1 MNSDNGEGDEACES
15 VVTMLPYKIRK
26 PVYSGASK
34 HFLPEKKSAA
44 NRTASD
50 SDADQLE
57 QLARDDPRLIG
68 GNLQKA
74 ILLDLIDLREHFFE
88 RENSNSTIN
97 SAASASPQPVG
108 TSFGRFKATFR
119 DRRFGAIHTRTAPRN
134 VDRGEY
140 AQLLYSCCFY
150 LLEESVADD
159 DEVNAQKHKFNLPKS
174 IFAIFTLYALHQTNP
189 LPISPPTRQCT
200 PKTNYNYSQDDYA
213 LREAWSALPISRE
226 EQNLYRK
233 CYKSPVRIDRKN
245 YLLLL
250 QLSDVC
256 KSILAERGIDSNE
269 SSTHFGMAQD
279 ASYIIDKMLFNNNF
293 FSYCE
298 YHGPCGLEG
307 LAGNPHFYKEHFIK
321 QKKKSK
327 KGKSSKNGIC
337 TGLLA
342 SSQLSHD
349 KLEKMKNDEHLTEI
363 LNVSVL
369 SDAINKH
376 KLNLQN
382 ITAQLQKSR
391 LPGGDLQPKQREVVE
406 NTLSGV
412 INSHQAYL
420 NMATELIRK
429 HTLEAS
435 GDGDNNNVVKISEAK
450 ESDRNEGL
458 PLVFPESFSS
468 ELQGNIREALADF
481 SNEVAFIRNS
491 VMDEFRAS
499 NTPKDAFVI
508 DTSNSIVVGEQ
519 GDRSGGQTISDILAF
534 FDVQSETSD
543 ALEVNDKVDME
554 DEISIATGAGKN
566 TLETLLKMA
575 QNKMDTGQLDDDSA
589 SSEDSKS
596 VAGTAIDDNSVATGS
611 GIQALQNLL
620 SQTTGGSAKQPAKRP
635 AKSAKSKALSSS
647 GRPNRQK
654 AKRATKKTNLEDD
667 ISVATGA
674 GKNALSSLL
683 KMAEDDVASEDGS
696 VSTSSQEQKSVD
708 DVTNDDNS
716 VAATGMKALQNLIS
730 QTTDTT
736 HNQTPKRKKSP
747 TKPTKSRAAP
757 STSRQKR
764 QKTKK
769 ESKQTQQRDNDGEVS
784 MNYTRTATS
793 LSEIDDISVAS
804 TTAAGKDALAAL
816 LSQVE
821 NVEEV

>member
-1 MNSDNGEGDEACES
+1 
-15 VVTMLPYKIRK
+15 MLPYKIRK

-34 HFLPEKKSAA
+34 HFLQEKKPAA
-44 NRTASD
+44 SE
-50 SDADQLE
+50 DADRLE
-57 QLARDDPRLIG
+57 QLARDDPRSIG

-74 ILLDLIDLREHFFE
+74 ILLDLIDLRGHFFE
-88 RENSNSTIN
+88 RENSHSTIN
-97 SAASASPQPVG
+97 SAASSSQPVG

-159 DEVNAQKHKFNLPKS
+159 EVNAQKHKFNLPKS

-189 LPISPPTRQCT
+189 LPISPPTRQCMSE
-200 PKTNYNYSQDDYA
+200 TNYDNLKEDA

-256 KSILAERGIDSNE
+256 KSILAQIGEDSDE
-269 SSTHFGMAQD
+269 SSRHFGMAQD
-279 ASYIIDKMLFNNNF
+279 ASYIIDKMLSTDNF

-307 LAGNPHFYKEHFIK
+307 LAGNPHFYKEHFVK

-327 KGKSSKNGIC
+327 KGKSSKNGIS

-342 SSQLSHD
+342 SSQLTQD
-349 KLEKMKNDEHLTEI
+349 KLEKMRNDEHLTEI

-391 LPGGDLQPKQREVVE
+391 LPGGVLQPKQRELVE

-420 NMATELIRK
+420 NMATELNGK
-429 HTLEAS
+429 HTIEAS
-435 GDGDNNNVVKISEAK
+435 GGGNNNNVAEISEK

-468 ELQGNIREALADF
+468 ELRGNIREALADF

-491 VMDEFRAS
+491 VMDEIRGS
-499 NTPKDAFVI
+499 NTPKDNFVI
-508 DTSNSIVVGEQ
+508 DTSNSIVVGGQ
-519 GDRSGGQTISDILAF
+519 ADRSGGQTISDILAF

-543 ALEVNDKVDME
+543 ALEVNDNVDME
-554 DEISIATGAGKN
+554 DEISMATGAGKN
-566 TLETLLKMA
+566 TLEALLKMA
-575 QNKMDTGQLDDDSA
+575 ENKMDTGQLDDDSA
-589 SSEDSKS
+589 SSEDSKT
-596 VAGTAIDDNSVATGS
+596 VAGTAIDDNSVATSS
-611 GIQALQNLL
+611 GIKALQNLL
-620 SQTTGGSAKQPAKRP
+620 SQTTGGSAKQPSKRP

-654 AKRATKKTNLEDD
+654 SKRVTKKTNLEDD

-683 KMAEDDVASEDGS
+683 KMADDDVASEDGS
-696 VSTSSQEQKSVD
+696 VSASSQEQKSVD
-708 DVTNDDNS
+708 DTTNHDIS
-716 VAATGMKALQNLIS
+716 VATGMKALQNLIS
-730 QTTDTT
+730 QTADTT

-757 STSRQKR
+757 SISRQKR

-769 ESKQTQQRDNDGEVS
+769 EPKQTQQRDNDGEVS
-784 MNYTRTATS
+784 MNNTRTATN
-793 LSEIDDISVAS
+793 LSEKDDISVAS

>member
-1 MNSDNGEGDEACES
+1 
-15 VVTMLPYKIRK
+15 MLPYKIRK

-34 HFLPEKKSAA
+34 HFLQETKPAA
-44 NRTASD
+44 SE
-50 SDADQLE
+50 DADRLE
-57 QLARDDPRLIG
+57 QLARDDPRLLG

-74 ILLDLIDLREHFFE
+74 ILLDLMDLREHFFE
-88 RENSNSTIN
+88 RENSNSTFN
-97 SAASASPQPVG
+97 SAASASSQPVG

-150 LLEESVADD
+150 LLEESIADD
-159 DEVNAQKHKFNLPKS
+159 DVNAQKHKFNLPKS
-174 IFAIFTLYALHQTNP
+174 VFAIFTLYALHQTNP

-200 PKTNYNYSQDDYA
+200 PKTNYNYSQDDA

-256 KSILAERGIDSNE
+256 KAILAQIGEDIDE
-269 SSTHFGMAQD
+269 SSRHFGMAQD
-279 ASYIIDKMLFNNNF
+279 ASYIIDKMLFTDNF
-293 FSYCE
+293 FIYCE

-307 LAGNPHFYKEHFIK
+307 LAGNPHFYKEHFVK

-327 KGKSSKNGIC
+327 KGKSSKNGIS

-342 SSQLSHD
+342 SSQLRQD

-420 NMATELIRK
+420 SMTTELNGK
-429 HTLEAS
+429 YTMEAS
-435 GDGDNNNVVKISEAK
+435 GDGIYNDVTNVLPEAK
-450 ESDRNEGL
+450 VSDQNEGL
-458 PLVFPESFSS
+458 PLVFPEPFSS
-468 ELQGNIREALADF
+468 ELRGNIREALADF
-481 SNEVAFIRNS
+481 SNEVAIIRNS
-491 VMDEFRAS
+491 VMDEIRAS

-508 DTSNSIVVGEQ
+508 DTSNSIVVGGQ

-554 DEISIATGAGKN
+554 DEISLATGAGKN

-596 VAGTAIDDNSVATGS
+596 VTGTEIDDNSVATSS
-611 GIQALQNLL
+611 GINALQNLL
-620 SQTTGGSAKQPAKRP
+620 SQTTGGSAKQLSKRP
-635 AKSAKSKALSSS
+635 AKSAKSKGLSSS

-654 AKRATKKTNLEDD
+654 AKRATKKTNVEDD

-696 VSTSSQEQKSVD
+696 VSASSKEQKRVND
-708 DVTNDDNS
+708 ATNDDNS
-716 VAATGMKALQNLIS
+716 VATGMKALQNLIC
-730 QTTDTT
+730 QTADTT

-747 TKPTKSRAAP
+747 TKLTKSRAAP

-769 ESKQTQQRDNDGEVS
+769 EPKQTQQRDNDGEVS
-784 MNYTRTATS
+784 INYTRTATS
-793 LSEIDDISVAS
+793 LSEKDDISVAS
-804 TTAAGKDALAAL
+804 TSAAGKDALAAL

-821 NVEEV
+821 KVEEV